1 MITATVIVTIPPNS
15 SDIPIPIAVVI
26 DLGSI
31 VTYCWWLNPNNI
43 QRTKIPV
50 KLANVPD
57 NIPQTTATL
66 FSLVILIAHI
76 EVQQDTLLLASTNK
90 ICISHLR
97 YILHN

>member
-66 FSLVILIAHI
+66 FFFSNSNCSYRGTARHTVAG
-76 EVQQDTLLLASTNK
+76 VNK
-90 ICISHLR
+90 
-97 YILHN
+97 